1 MWYPRCDG
9 LLLSHLGYPY
19 MGFLWEA
26 LPLVNDYLKR
36 FFKDVQDLAVLCFW
50 AVAGIFRRPFYLR
63 EIIEQMDLL
72 GVGSLP
78 IVILTGL
85 FAGMALAIQLAV
97 ELVVFG
103 AQSYLGRAV
112 GVSIVREM
120 GPVLTALMVAGRV
133 CAGITAELGSM
144 SVSQQIDA
152 LRVLGTD
159 PVKKLVTP
167 RLISAIVMLPVLT
180 VLSDSVAM
188 IGGYLVSVLIS
199 HQSFPAYW
207 SSAGQAFTGQ
217 NLFGG
222 VIKPFVFGFIIAIVG
237 SHYGLQTEGGTRGV
251 GRYTTHAVVVASTL
265 ILIFNFLITKLL
277 ISLYGWRT

>member
-1 MWYPRCDG
+1 MEAPAAG
-9 LLLSHLGYPY
+9 LIS
-19 MGFLWEA
+19 WA
-26 LPLVNDYLKR
+26 SDYLKL
-36 FFKDVQDLAVLCFW
+36 FFKDAQGLSALCFW
-50 AVAGIFRRPFYLR
+50 AVVGVFRRPFYIR
-63 EIIEQMDLL
+63 EIIEQMDQL

-133 CAGITAELGSM
+133 CAGITAEIGSM
-144 SVSQQIDA
+144 NVSQQIDA

-167 RLISAIVMLPVLT
+167 RLVGGIIMLPVLT

-188 IGGYLVSVLIS
+188 LGGFAVSSLIS
-199 HQSFPAYW
+199 HQSSPVYW
-207 SSAGQAFTGQ
+207 SSAGQAFTFQ

-222 VIKPFVFGFIIAIVG
+222 VIKPFVFGFIIAMVG
-237 SHYGLQTEGGTRGV
+237 SHYGLQTQGGTRGV
-251 GRYTTHAVVVASTL
+251 GRYTTHAVVVASVL
-265 ILIFNFLITKLL
+265 ILVFNFLITKLL
-277 ISLYGWRT
+277 FNLYGWRT